1 MVLGEVIESFVQ
13 SFAAQ
18 FVCGVSK
25 AVVGLAAERH
35 NALTFEFD
43 FEQAGGPFFKLLML
57 KTAGRRSPGLFCKTS
72 GRKVSLMNITSLRGE
87 PVVVLFVESREESGM
102 NSLF

>member
-1 MVLGEVIESFVQ
+1 MVLGEVFESFVQ
-13 SFAAQ
+13 SFAAE

-43 FEQAGGPFFKLLML
+43 FEQAGGPFVNFLTL
-57 KTAGRRSPGLFCKTS
+57 KIAGRRSQGLLCKTS
-72 GRKVSLMNITSLRGE
+72 GHKVGLMNITSL
-87 PVVVLFVESREESGM
+87 
-102 NSLF
+102 